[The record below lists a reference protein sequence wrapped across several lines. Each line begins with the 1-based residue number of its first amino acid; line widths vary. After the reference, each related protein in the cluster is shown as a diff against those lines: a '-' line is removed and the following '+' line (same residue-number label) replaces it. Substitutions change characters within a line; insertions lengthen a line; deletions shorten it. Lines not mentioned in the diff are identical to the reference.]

1 MKAFIT
7 GGAGFIGSS
16 MADRLLLGPR
26 NHVTIFDNFSW
37 GHSDFLPRD
46 NVGGR
51 LKVISGDLLDLEAV
65 KEGMSGHDI
74 VYHFASNA
82 DIARG
87 LQDTSLDV
95 RQSIIT
101 TYNVLEA
108 MRHAGVGQIVFASG
122 SGIYGDVG
130 DELTNEDHG
139 PLLPISMYGAGK
151 LGAEALISA
160 FCHLFDMRCH
170 ILRLANVVGPR
181 QTHGVALD
189 FIRKLLKSPD
199 RLLILGD
206 GQQRKSYIHI
216 DDVLDAIFFL
226 DAMCDQQINLYNVA
240 TNDSVDVNWI
250 AKAVV
255 EAMRLPSVIFEYTG
269 GDRGWP
275 GDVPVVNLDASRLFN
290 LGWRPRLT
298 SELAVAKSI
307 QELLERVP
315 RETTRQAGA

>member
-16 MADRLLLGPR
+16 MADRLLLGPH
-26 NHVTIFDNFSW
+26 NLVTIFDNFSW

-51 LKVISGDLLDLEAV
+51 FKVISGDLLNLDAV
-65 KEGMSGHDI
+65 KEGMAGHDI

-82 DIARG
+82 DIAG
-87 LQDTSLDV
+87 GAVDTSLDI
-95 RQSIIT
+95 RQSVIA

-108 MRHAGVGQIVFASG
+108 MRHTGVGSIVFPSG
-122 SGIYGDVG
+122 SGIYGDLA
-130 DELTNEDHG
+130 DQRIREDHG
-139 PLLPISMYGAGK
+139 PLLPVSMYGAGK

-181 QTHGVALD
+181 QTHGVVLD

-199 RLLILGD
+199 RLVILGD
-206 GQQRKSYIHI
+206 GKQKKSYIHI
-216 DDVLDAIFFL
+216 EDVLDAIFFL
-226 DAMCDQQINLYNVA
+226 DAMCDQQINLFNITTEDA
-240 TNDSVDVNWI
+240 VDVNWI
-250 AKAVV
+250 AQSVA
-255 EAMRLPSVIFEYTG
+255 EAMGLMPVAFEYTG

-275 GDVPVVNLDASRLFN
+275 GDVPVVNLDASKLFN

-298 SELAVAKSI
+298 SRQAIALSI
-307 QELLERVP
+307 KQLLERVP
-315 RETTRQAGA
+315 AETTRQAQA